1 MWFQMYFDN
10 SVSVL
15 YFSFLKDFWWLLN
28 LCFNVRLVILI
39 YVLVSSDVLTWLGRL
54 LQMSG
59 IHLVVG
65 ILLFYCSCSLVCDW
79 YFVILYG

>member
-1 MWFQMYFDN
+1 MYWIFLKFPTDCMWFQMYFDN

-39 YVLVSSDVLTWLGRL
+39 HVLVSSDVLTSAW
-54 LQMSG
+54 
-59 IHLVVG
+59 
-65 ILLFYCSCSLVCDW
+65 
-79 YFVILYG
+79 